1 MKKLIVTADDFG
13 LSNEVNQ
20 AVFQAHTQGILTS
33 ASLMISAPAVAEA
46 IAMAKDMPTLG
57 VGLHLTLVE
66 GSSVLPHE
74 EIPDLVDANQKF
86 SNDIVRSGIR
96 YFFSP
101 KIKKQIEKECEAQI
115 KKFLETGLSLDHIDS
130 HNHLHIHPTIAN
142 IVIKLAKKYSIP
154 AVRLPL
160 PVNKLLMN
168 VIPAKAGIQISARLQ
183 LMVML
188 PSTLLLRRKLRR
200 SHIKYNDVIFG
211 LSETGAMVE
220 EAWKKI
226 IPQIKEGVTEVY
238 THPAL
243 LTTGILKETMPD
255 YQHQKELS
263 ALMSPQIRDQ
273 LSKAGIELTSF
284 SALP

>member
-1 MKKLIVTADDFG
+1 MKKLIVTVDDFG

-20 AVFQAHTQGILTS
+20 AVFQAHTQGVLTS
-33 ASLMISAPAVAEA
+33 ASLMVSAACVTSA

-74 EIPDLVDANQKF
+74 EIPDLVDADQKF

-130 HNHLHIHPTIAN
+130 HNHLHIHPTIAK
-142 IVIKLAKKYSIP
+142 IIIKLAKKYSIP

-160 PVNKLLMN
+160 PADTGMN
-168 VIPAKAGIQISARLQ
+168 LQ
-183 LMVML
+183 LMAML

-200 SHIKYNDVIFG
+200 AHIKYNDVIFG

-220 EAWKKI
+220 EVWKKI
-226 IPQIKEGVTEVY
+226 IPQIKEGITEIY